1 LALTTCRPLFN
12 LYPPM
17 VEWWRVLCRK
27 FRDVRVRERDKRDKT
42 PSYFGGLLCHLP
54 QMGEDGVVSY
64 LQVGER
70 ESERSTLI
78 TDRREK

>member
-1 LALTTCRPLFN
+1 MGLWPRLRGII
-12 LYPPM
+12 
-17 VEWWRVLCRK
+17 K
-27 FRDVRVRERDKRDKT
+27 SDIRDKT

-70 ESERSTLI
+70 ESERYPLT
-78 TDRREK
+78 TDRRER

>member
-1 LALTTCRPLFN
+1 MGLWPRLRSIIKT
-12 LYPPM
+12 
-17 VEWWRVLCRK
+17 
-27 FRDVRVRERDKRDKT
+27 DIRDKT
-42 PSYFGGLLCHLP
+42 PSFSGGLLCHLP

-78 TDRREK
+78 TDRRETK